1 MKNLLFPGWA
11 SFRKF
16 YEKELIEEPKRENVA
31 RVLPLKLL
39 IADVLALNPLLRAVE
54 SAPSRSVSSFVAT
67 NYLPVI
73 FFILFSK
80 ARDSFEDKD

>member
-1 MKNLLFPGWA
+1 MGVMAL
-11 SFRKF
+11 S
-16 YEKELIEEPKRENVA
+16 EKELIEEPKREKVA

-54 SAPSRSVSSFVAT
+54 SAPSRSVSSFAT